1 MREAGNIAAKSQ
13 RVNLVNFVA
22 PAKPPD
28 NHLLDFWSR
37 TMNDDLAFNEFD
49 DCELLDDLLFDLN
62 EEPTDEAL
70 DLIEATL
77 SP

>member
-1 MREAGNIAAKSQ
+1 MDE
-13 RVNLVNFVA
+13 
-22 PAKPPD
+22 
-28 NHLLDFWSR
+28 DFSLNDFDDR
-37 TMNDDLAFNEFD
+37 TAD
-49 DCELLDDLLFDLN
+49 DCELVDDLLFDLN